1 MALRYPSHP
10 TLVVAWAV
18 VLEVTSLAAVAALA
32 AVVAL
37 VAVAGISSM
46 HDSCITLNNQQH
58 RVI

>member
-18 VLEVTSLAAVAALA
+18 VLEVTSLAAVVAL
-32 AVVAL
+32 AVVAAL
-37 VAVAGISSM
+37 AVAGISSK